1 MHYQFKQLFTQLP
14 VTVYKSVVVEY
25 LLWKKKFSQN
35 GGSQYKSKN
44 LKNWEY

>member
-1 MHYQFKQLFTQLP
+1 MHYQFKQLFMQLP
-14 VTVYKSVVVEY
+14 VTVYKSIVVEY
-25 LLWKKKFSQN
+25 LWWKKKISQN